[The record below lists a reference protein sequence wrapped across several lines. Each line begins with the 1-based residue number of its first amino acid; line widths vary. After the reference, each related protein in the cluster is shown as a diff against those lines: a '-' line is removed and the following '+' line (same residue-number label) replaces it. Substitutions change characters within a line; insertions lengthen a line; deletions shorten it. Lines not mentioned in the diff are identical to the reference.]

1 MQVRTMTVQRQ
12 KTSIAS
18 AKEDGMS
25 VLKGRLS
32 FSNLQTNQQ
41 SWKKGLWRQSS
52 SGVLSTGNKLVDS
65 ATSLVPTSIPRP
77 VAKGG
82 VAALGG
88 LILLGLVQQVLWWV
102 SRQSSCICSYLRH
115 QQICSYAP
123 KNQAQSSTFYAKQC
137 PLCQTKSSHD
147 LIHMHPIP
155 FLSVHFR
162 CGHTHGPRRPR
173 VLFLDEERRRE
184 GRLRIVALRWGTQRP
199 AVRGS
204 SNYVSQGW
212 SV

>member
-18 AKEDGMS
+18 AKEDGMA

-88 LILLGLVQQVLWWV
+88 LILLGLVQQVL
-102 SRQSSCICSYLRH
+102 
-115 QQICSYAP
+115 
-123 KNQAQSSTFYAKQC
+123 
-137 PLCQTKSSHD
+137 
-147 LIHMHPIP
+147 
-155 FLSVHFR
+155 
-162 CGHTHGPRRPR
+162 
-173 VLFLDEERRRE
+173 
-184 GRLRIVALRWGTQRP
+184 
-199 AVRGS
+199 
-204 SNYVSQGW
+204 
-212 SV
+212 